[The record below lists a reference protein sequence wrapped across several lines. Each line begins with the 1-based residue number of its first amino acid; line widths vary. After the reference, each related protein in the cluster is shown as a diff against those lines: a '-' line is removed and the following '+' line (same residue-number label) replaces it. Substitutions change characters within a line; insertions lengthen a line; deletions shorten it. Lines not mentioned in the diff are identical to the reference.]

1 MCIRDSMEEL
11 HKPKKFN
18 KSLNIKL
25 SNMNMNIKILHLKNI
40 NKYSSS
46 TWIDQRKLNNYM
58 LPTFTKKVVKY
69 LEKN

>member
-1 MCIRDSMEEL
+1 MEEL
-11 HKPKKFN
+11 NNPKKFN

-46 TWIDQRKLNNYM
+46 TWIDQRKINNYM